1 MKDAEGSRSDD
12 EVDLVIDAW
21 SGILPDVDL
30 SPLDVMSRLRRVAA
44 SVRRVR
50 ERAMSEAG
58 LAPWEFEILS
68 SLRTAPRSTLTPSQL
83 GAQIHISSATVAYRI
98 DRLEKRRL
106 IERTA
111 DPADSRSRPVRITA
125 GGAESV
131 ENAMVVLASREAE
144 VLSAISRPQQDALIA
159 LLRELG
165 RVASRASK

>member
-1 MKDAEGSRSDD
+1 MSDADDVPPDD

-50 ERAMSEAG
+50 ERAMNEAG

-68 SLRTAPRSTLTPSQL
+68 SLRTATGSTLTPSQL
-83 GAQIHISSATVAYRI
+83 GAQIRISSATVAYRVG
-98 DRLEKRRL
+98 RLEKRSL
-106 IERTA
+106 VERTA
-111 DPADSRSRPVRITA
+111 DPADSRSRPVRITVD
-125 GGAESV
+125 GASLV
-131 ENAMVVLASREAE
+131 ENAMVTLAAREAE

-165 RVASRASK
+165 PVASRASR